1 MAASFSPGFAGTP
14 NLASAHRS
22 TPDCLNPF
30 DINPLRA
37 IIEKLFDF
45 ERCRSRDL
53 VIVLLLPLSRPATPT
68 TAEAIR
74 SRLTEIHFNTTF
86 LTEMRDLALSRRA
99 ARRAT
104 LFRGRLEQRLLD
116 LNLHMIETEEKVSQ
130 LAVEKTLNTS
140 LPFLLRLKEEGRA
153 RAESWLSH
161 NRAALGWRSTL
172 DLDRFAA

>member
-1 MAASFSPGFAGTP
+1 QQKVKIRRAWSRRMAASFSPGFACSKSRNWVSRRSLEVP
-14 NLASAHRS
+14 AWPDAFFLAIPAQSVRHQSAARDHREAVRFRADSKGKSVDGEAHRDGGY
-22 TPDCLNPF
+22 TGNPPPY
-30 DINPLRA
+30 PLVH
-37 IIEKLFDF
+37 E
-45 ERCRSRDL
+45 CRSRDL

-116 LNLHMIETEEKVSQ
+116 LHLH
-130 LAVEKTLNTS
+130 
-140 LPFLLRLKEEGRA
+140 LLE
-153 RAESWLSH
+153 
-161 NRAALGWRSTL
+161 
-172 DLDRFAA
+172 

>member
-1 MAASFSPGFAGTP
+1 LPQSVRHQSAARDHREAVRFRADSKGKSVDGE
-14 NLASAHRS
+14 AHWDGGY
-22 TPDCLNPF
+22 TGNP
-30 DINPLRA
+30 PLYPLVH
-37 IIEKLFDF
+37 E
-45 ERCRSRDL
+45 CRSRDL

-116 LNLHMIETEEKVSQ
+116 LNLHMIGRGP
-130 LAVEKTLNTS
+130 NRGC
-140 LPFLLRLKEEGRA
+140 LRTAPRWAGA
-153 RAESWLSH
+153 RHWTWIGSPPERRRGSK
-161 NRAALGWRSTL
+161 R
-172 DLDRFAA
+172 